1 MECVPGIHLD
11 QSKEVLVGLQC
22 DHSKVAASL
31 FPNWDDHWTID
42 EIEDTDLSYQVFCN
56 RDISIQ
62 TFLEEG
68 RFLAAI
74 QVDGDV
80 TLLFTVGS
88 KQKFPLCSRINCSKQ
103 TKCICYRKYKR
114 ILD

>member
-1 MECVPGIHLD
+1 MECVPGMHLD

-22 DHSKVAASL
+22 VHSKVAASL

-56 RDISIQ
+56 RDMKL
-62 TFLEEG
+62 LEEG

-74 QVDGDV
+74 QVGGEV
-80 TLLFTVGS
+80 EMSPF
-88 KQKFPLCSRINCSKQ
+88 CSLWDLSRSSHYVQ
-103 TKCICYRKYKR
+103 G
-114 ILD
+114 